1 MCIFKNWIKIPL
13 LKEIFMKK
21 IVILTLI
28 FAGFTLSANAQSSFS
43 TFTPFTPQQ
52 AYKFN
57 SNLYDRYLPP
67 NKQQRYLP
75 PPPPPNSYNR
85 YNQFGYYD
93 PYYSQNQTKWQRFK
107 NFFSSGQ
114 MTGYTPSYNSAFDN
128 NPYGY
133 QSGYYDSFGNYHQK
147 NYDQQNGMSIKILD

>member
-1 MCIFKNWIKIPL
+1 
-13 LKEIFMKK
+13 MKK
-21 IVILTLI
+21 FIVLTLFI
-28 FAGFTLSANAQSSFS
+28 AGFTLIAKAQAKTFT

-52 AYKFN
+52 AYQFN
-57 SNLYDRYLPP
+57 SNTYDRYLPP

-85 YNQFGYYD
+85 YNNNFGYYN
-93 PYYSQNQTKWQRFK
+93 PYYNQNQTKWRRFK
-107 NFFSSGQ
+107 NFFTSGQ

-133 QSGYYDSFGNYHQK
+133 QSGYYDSFGNYK
-147 NYDQQNGMSIKILD
+147 SNNYDQQNGMSIKILD

>member
-1 MCIFKNWIKIPL
+1 
-13 LKEIFMKK
+13 MKK
-21 IVILTLI
+21 IVILTLFI
-28 FAGFTLSANAQSSFS
+28 TGFALCANAQTTFS

-57 SNLYDRYLPP
+57 HNTYDRYLPP
-67 NKQQRYLP
+67 NKQQYLP
-75 PPPPPNSYNR
+75 PPPPNNYNK

-93 PYYSQNQTKWQRFK
+93 PYYNQNLSKWRRFK

-114 MTGYTPSYNSAFDN
+114 MTGYTPSYNSAFEN

-133 QSGYYDSFGNYHQK
+133 QSGYYDSFGNYHQN

>member
-1 MCIFKNWIKIPL
+1 
-13 LKEIFMKK
+13 MKK
-21 IVILTLI
+21 FIILTLTFI
-28 FAGFTLSANAQSSFS
+28 GFALSANSQTTFS

-57 SNLYDRYLPP
+57 DNLYNRYFPP
-67 NKQQRYLP
+67 NKQQRTLP
-75 PPPPPNSYNR
+75 PPPSPNSYNK
-85 YNQFGYYD
+85 YNRFGYHN
-93 PYYSQNQTKWQRFK
+93 PYYAQNQTKWQRFK

-133 QSGYYDSFGNYHQK
+133 QSGYYDSFGNYHQN